1 MTCEKFE
8 VRYCDYLDGVL
19 DEAGRKS
26 VESHLNSCAS
36 CAALAKDIQ
45 GSLAFLETVPDV
57 DAPPELVTRILFRT
71 PQTRPG
77 AKAGGAWPMGWLTGW
92 MGPILQPK
100 LAMGMA
106 MTILSFSLIGRMAG
120 LPQRQL
126 TSEDLNPVRVW
137 TAVEVKVGRTWDRA
151 VKYYENLRLVY
162 EIQSRLREWSDQEE
176 LARRNESDAATIDA
190 TPANE
195 RNGGEGRRSQ

>member
-8 VRYCDYLDGVL
+8 VLFCDYLDGAL
-19 DEAGRKS
+19 DAAGRTS
-26 VESHLNSCAS
+26 VESHLSA
-36 CAALAKDIQ
+36 CAACAEMAKDVK
-45 GSLAFLETVPDV
+45 GSLAFLEAVPDV
-57 DAPPELVTRILFRT
+57 DAPPELITRILFHT
-71 PQTRPG
+71 PDTSPG
-77 AKAGGAWPMGWLTGW
+77 KGSAGFWSLGWLTGW
-92 MGPILQPK
+92 LRPVLQPK

-126 TSEDLNPVRVW
+126 TADDLSPVRVW
-137 TAVEVKVGRTWDRA
+137 TSMELKVGRTWDRA

-162 EIQSRLREWSDQEE
+162 EIQNRLREWSEQEE

-190 TPANE
+190 TPTSE
-195 RNGGEGRRSQ
+195 RNGGERRKSQ

>member
-8 VRYCDYLDGVL
+8 VLYCDYLDGAL
-19 DEAGRKS
+19 DAAGRKS
-26 VESHLNSCAS
+26 VESHLDSCAA
-36 CAALAKDIQ
+36 CTALAKDIK
-45 GSLAFLETVPDV
+45 GTLAFLEKVPGV
-57 DAPPELVTRILFRT
+57 EAPPELVTRILFHT
-71 PQTRPG
+71 PETGPG
-77 AKAGGAWPMGWLTGW
+77 KNAGSLRPMGWLTSW
-92 MGPILQPK
+92 MGPMLQPK

-126 TSEDLNPVRVW
+126 TAEDLNPVRVW
-137 TAVEVKVGRTWDRA
+137 TSVEVKVGRTWDRA

-162 EIQSRLREWSDQEE
+162 EIQSRLREWSEQEE

-190 TPANE
+190 TPESE
-195 RNGGEGRRSQ
+195 RNDGERSRSQ